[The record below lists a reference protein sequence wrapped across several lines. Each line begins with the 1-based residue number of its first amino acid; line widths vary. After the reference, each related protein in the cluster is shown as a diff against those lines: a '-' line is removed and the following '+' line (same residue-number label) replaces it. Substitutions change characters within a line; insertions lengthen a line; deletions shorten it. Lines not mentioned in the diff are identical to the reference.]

1 MAPIEI
7 RSFRLGYTLQHP
19 YPWRWTTPIVAC
31 IFLLLSGFL
40 AVINVPLSAVD
51 TVQQLTYRPNDTLP
65 SVPLGNLIPSI
76 LHNPTTS
83 FSPQVLTVG
92 DVIVLNGS
100 MLNYTIVDAFDGL
113 DANATP
119 VSSFA
124 YYNNPF
130 SDGCDV
136 ESMTVNVVR
145 EKINNTVTWDTPRV
159 EFSVTVVCEIPT
171 RFHLTWS
178 GVYHLSEAI
187 TDAAPDYAPPEDPG
201 DIPAYLAA
209 DYHHVLMAWRGP
221 SFPPDQRFFPLP
233 AIGATFS
240 LTTIPCCDCNATL
253 AGAPPETASLLRHP
267 CSSTPAGFIL
277 EKGGLSMK
285 TDADTTVFG
294 NITAPMTVV
303 DFLES
308 VEPLLGDT
316 PVPLSGLDALWQ
328 NLVESF
334 YHLVRMDLGVIID
347 NQIYNSPEMY
357 NQTIIGVPS
366 DLGSAANSSRK
377 STSNATLMAE
387 WQKKV
392 DFLQNSDR
400 VPVMEYLRPV
410 SHREDIRTAPDADFR
425 GTTRPYGSGKP
436 DLEWD
441 DVSEI
446 THLAVEQESN
456 SARQTPLERLRLD
469 MEKMVDDNQKM
480 VDEKLAGIQLFLKR
494 HGLIEGEGNE
504 MAIELERTGPRNAN
518 PDGPFGH

>member
-65 SVPLGNLIPSI
+65 SIPLGNLIPSI

-92 DVIVLNGS
+92 DVI
-100 MLNYTIVDAFDGL
+100 
-113 DANATP
+113 
-119 VSSFA
+119 
-124 YYNNPF
+124 
-130 SDGCDV
+130 

-377 STSNATLMAE
+377 SN
-387 WQKKV
+387 
-392 DFLQNSDR
+392 
-400 VPVMEYLRPV
+400 
-410 SHREDIRTAPDADFR
+410 I
-425 GTTRPYGSGKP
+425 
-436 DLEWD
+436 
-441 DVSEI
+441 
-446 THLAVEQESN
+446 
-456 SARQTPLERLRLD
+456 
-469 MEKMVDDNQKM
+469 
-480 VDEKLAGIQLFLKR
+480 
-494 HGLIEGEGNE
+494 
-504 MAIELERTGPRNAN
+504 
-518 PDGPFGH
+518 